1 MKDRADTSGRE
12 EWKKTKDFFFEEA
25 GPLVGDDVDGFPL
38 SNTKPCTVYHEFHVF
53 DSDQPPPPPTT
64 TTPVLPFHPLDAPNT
79 VPFVSTGGGTGV
91 MSVTNQHK
99 EGCVSLSVSVNVCVC
114 VVLQYFIRIKALQQV
129 GSSSAAATWSN
140 NCSLSHYC
148 GKAWAGPTSFNKVY
162 KCCKNEI
169 YTI

>member
-1 MKDRADTSGRE
+1 MKENKR
-12 EWKKTKDFFFEEA
+12 FFFEEA

-99 EGCVSLSVSVNVCVC
+99 EGCVSLSVSVSVCVC

-129 GSSSAAATWSN
+129 GSSSAAAT
-140 NCSLSHYC
+140 
-148 GKAWAGPTSFNKVY
+148 
-162 KCCKNEI
+162 
-169 YTI
+169 